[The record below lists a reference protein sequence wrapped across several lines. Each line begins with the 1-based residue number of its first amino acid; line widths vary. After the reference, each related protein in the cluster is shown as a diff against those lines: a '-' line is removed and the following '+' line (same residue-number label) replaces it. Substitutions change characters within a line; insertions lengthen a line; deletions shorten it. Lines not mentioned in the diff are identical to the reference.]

1 MKKPDKDN
9 EIKSLDRFKDIHVQD
24 INWYILYPTTR
35 KNKSIKSA
43 ETLLT
48 KRCLNCGLDN
58 SKAEKFLNV
67 KMPNMKRIVK
77 NIIKNYKKTTQLI
90 NN

>member
-1 MKKPDKDN
+1 MDCLN
-9 EIKSLDRFKDIHVQD
+9 SFESRSAFLFEDRLHLF
-24 INWYILYPTTR
+24 L
-35 KNKSIKSA
+35 KSA
-43 ETLLT
+43 NQYLLIIIFFGEIFKTLADT
-48 KRCLNCGLDN
+48 KKLDN